1 MLHPV
6 NFEGLVAIVLTIS
19 IPIVAIVMVFVAVIK
34 KSKHQKDIR
43 KMIIENKTEPEV
55 AKLLLDEPKKQ
66 NRKIGQ
72 VDVSS
77 LRTACVLLGAGLGG
91 IVNLLIQGC
100 TCTSGIISSGGVYFW
115 LIIALGVGL
124 GLLSAFLVEMKLFKK
139 YGPDTSEEND
149 K

>member
-100 TCTSGIISSGGVYFW
+100 TCTNGIISSGGVYFW

>member
-6 NFEGLVAIVLTIS
+6 NFEGLVAIVLALS

-66 NRKIGQ
+66 KRKIGQ

-100 TCTSGIISSGGVYFW
+100 TCTNGIISSGGVYFW
-115 LIIALGVGL
+115 LIIALGIGL

-139 YGPDTSEEND
+139 YDPDTSKEND

>member
-100 TCTSGIISSGGVYFW
+100 TYTSGIISSGGVYFW
-115 LIIALGVGL
+115 LIIALGIGL

>member
-66 NRKIGQ
+66 KRKIGQ

-91 IVNLLIQGC
+91 IVNLLIQSC
-100 TCTSGIISSGGVYFW
+100 TCTNGIISSGGVYFW

>member
-6 NFEGLVAIVLTIS
+6 NFEGLVAIVLALS

-34 KSKHQKDIR
+34 KSKHQKDVR

-66 NRKIGQ
+66 KRKIGQ

-91 IVNLLIQGC
+91 IVNLLIQSC
-100 TCTSGIISSGGVYFW
+100 TCTSGIISSGGIYFW

-139 YGPDTSEEND
+139 YGPDKSEEDNQ
-149 K
+149 

>member
-66 NRKIGQ
+66 KRKIGQ

>member
-6 NFEGLVAIVLTIS
+6 NFEGLVAIVLALS

-66 NRKIGQ
+66 KRKIGQ

-100 TCTSGIISSGGVYFW
+100 TCTNGIISSGGLYFW
-115 LIIALGVGL
+115 LIIALGIGL
-124 GLLSAFLVEMKLFKK
+124 GLLSAFFVEMKLFKK

>member
-1 MLHPV
+1 
-6 NFEGLVAIVLTIS
+6 
-19 IPIVAIVMVFVAVIK
+19 
-34 KSKHQKDIR
+34 
-43 KMIIENKTEPEV
+43 MIIENKTEPEV

-66 NRKIGQ
+66 KRKIGQ

-100 TCTSGIISSGGVYFW
+100 TCTNGIISSGGVYFW
-115 LIIALGVGL
+115 LIIALGIGL